1 MNIKVQGDDAI
12 LLLSGG
18 MDSGVLLATACREYV
33 KINAIG
39 FDYGSRH
46 NARELAMAKVLAHK
60 YNASFTSIALPF
72 VNDLFSSS
80 ILLSGGDVPEG
91 SYDDTNMR
99 STVVPFRN
107 GIMLSVAIGMAE
119 NLGIR
124 DVLIA
129 AHAGDH
135 PVYPDCRESFVNSIS
150 RAATEGTFTGVRV
163 IAPFVSISKTRIAEI
178 GRSIGFD
185 FSLTWSCYK
194 GGNLHCGKCATCNER
209 KLSLGYDRG
218 LDPTRYE
225 E

>member
-1 MNIKVQGDDAI
+1 MSIQVLTNEAV

-18 MDSGVLLATACREYV
+18 MDSGVLLAVLSSEYA
-33 KINAIG
+33 KIHAVG
-39 FDYGSRH
+39 FDYGSKH
-46 NARELAMAKVLAHK
+46 NARELAMAKALAHK
-60 YNASFTSIALPF
+60 YNASFSAISLPF
-72 VNDLFSSS
+72 VNELFSSS
-80 ILLSGGDVPEG
+80 ILLSGVDVPEG

-119 NLGIR
+119 NLGIK

-135 PVYPDCRESFVNSIS
+135 PVYPDCRESFVAAIS
-150 RAATEGTFTGVRV
+150 EAATEGTYTGVRIV
-163 IAPFVSISKTRIAEI
+163 APFVSISKAEIAEM
-178 GRSIGFD
+178 GRGIGFD

-194 GGNLHCGKCATCNER
+194 GGDLHCGKCATCNER
-209 KLSLGYDRG
+209 KMALGFDRG

>member
-1 MNIKVQGDDAI
+1 MNMQVQGNEAV

-18 MDSGVLLATACREYV
+18 MDSGVLLAISSKEYK
-33 KINAIG
+33 KIHAVG

-46 NARELAMAKVLAHK
+46 NARELAMAKVLAQK
-60 YNASFTSIALPF
+60 YNASFTTIALPF
-72 VNDLFSSS
+72 VNELFSSS
-80 ILLSGGDVPEG
+80 ILRSGDDVPEG

-107 GIMLSVAIGMAE
+107 GIMLSVAIGLAE

-135 PVYPDCRESFVNSIS
+135 PVYPDCRESFVNAIS
-150 RAATEGTFTGVRV
+150 KAASVGTYTGVMV
-163 IAPFVSISKTRIAEI
+163 TAPFVSISKIRIAEI

-194 GGNLHCGKCATCNER
+194 GGDLHCGKCATCNER
-209 KLSLGYDRG
+209 KASLGFDRG

>member
-1 MNIKVQGDDAI
+1 MSMHFKTNEAV

-18 MDSGVLLATACREYV
+18 MDSGVLLAVLSSEYA
-33 KINAIG
+33 KIHAIG

-46 NARELAMAKVLAHK
+46 NARELAMAKVLADK
-60 YNASFTSIALPF
+60 YNASFTIISLPF
-72 VNDLFSSS
+72 VNELFSSS

-91 SYDDTNMR
+91 SYDDTNML

-107 GIMLSVAIGMAE
+107 GIMLSVAIGIAE
-119 NLGIR
+119 NLGIKN
-124 DVLIA
+124 VLIA

-135 PVYPDCRESFVNSIS
+135 PVYPDCRESFVNAMSK
-150 RAATEGTFTGVRV
+150 AANEGTYTGVRV
-163 IAPFVSISKTRIAEI
+163 IAPFVSISKAKIAEI
-178 GRSIGFD
+178 GRDISFD

-194 GGNLHCGKCATCNER
+194 GGDLHCGKCATCNER
-209 KLSLGYDRG
+209 KAALGFDRG

>member
-1 MNIKVQGDDAI
+1 MNMQVQGNEAI

-18 MDSGVLLATACREYV
+18 MDSGVLLAVSLREYS
-33 KINAIG
+33 KIQAIG

-46 NARELAMAKVLAHK
+46 NARELSMAKELAHK
-60 YNASFTSIALPF
+60 YNALFKTISIPF
-72 VNDLFSSS
+72 VNELFSSS
-80 ILLSGGDVPEG
+80 ILLSGDDVPEG

-107 GIMLSVAIGMAE
+107 GIMLSIAIGLAE

-135 PVYPDCRESFVNSIS
+135 PVYPDCRESFINAIS
-150 RAATEGTFTGVRV
+150 KAATEGTYTGVRV
-163 IAPFVSISKTRIAEI
+163 IAPFVSISKTAIAEI
-178 GRSIGFD
+178 GRSVGFD

-194 GGNLHCGKCATCNER
+194 GRELHCGKCATCNER
-209 KLSLGYDRG
+209 KLSLGFDRG

>member
-1 MNIKVQGDDAI
+1 MNMQVQGNEAV

-18 MDSGVLLATACREYV
+18 MDSGVLLAVSSKKYA
-33 KINAIG
+33 KIHAIG

-46 NARELAMAKVLAHK
+46 NASELAMARVLAHK
-60 YNASFTSIALPF
+60 YNVSFTTIALPF
-72 VNDLFSSS
+72 VNELFSSS
-80 ILLSGGDVPEG
+80 ILLSGDDVPEG

-107 GIMLSVAIGMAE
+107 GIMLSVAIGLAE
-119 NLGIR
+119 SLGIKN
-124 DVLIA
+124 VLIA

-135 PVYPDCRESFVNSIS
+135 PVYPDCRESFVNAIS
-150 RAATEGTFTGVRV
+150 KAATEGTYAGVSV
-163 IAPFVSISKTRIAEI
+163 TAPFVSISKRAIAEI

-194 GGNLHCGKCATCNER
+194 GGKLHCGKCATCNER
-209 KLSLGYDRG
+209 KASLGFEKG

>member
-1 MNIKVQGDDAI
+1 MQVQGNEAV

-18 MDSGVLLATACREYV
+18 MDSGVLLAVSSREYTKLHAV
-33 KINAIG
+33 G

-46 NARELAMAKVLAHK
+46 NARELAMAKALAHK
-60 YNASFTSIALPF
+60 YNASFTTIALPF

-91 SYDDTNMR
+91 SYDNANMR

-119 NLGIR
+119 NLGIK

-135 PVYPDCRESFVNSIS
+135 PVYPDCRESFVTAIS
-150 RAATEGTFTGVRV
+150 KAATEGTYTGVRV
-163 IAPFVSISKTRIAEI
+163 IAPFVSISKTKIAEI
-178 GRSIGFD
+178 GRGIGFD

-194 GGNLHCGKCATCNER
+194 GGDLHCGKCATCNER
-209 KLSLGYDRG
+209 KIALGFDMG

-225 E
+225 K

>member
-1 MNIKVQGDDAI
+1 MNIQDNANEAI

-18 MDSGVLLATACREYV
+18 MDSGVLLAVSARKYDRIHTV
-33 KINAIG
+33 G

-46 NARELAMAKVLAHK
+46 NTRELAMAKILAER
-60 YNASFTSIALPF
+60 YGASFETISLPF
-72 VNDLFSSS
+72 VNELFSSS
-80 ILLSGGDVPEG
+80 ILLSGENVPEG
-91 SYDDTNMR
+91 SYNDTNMR

-107 GIMLSVAIGMAE
+107 GIMLSIAVGLAE

-135 PVYPDCRESFVNSIS
+135 PVYPDCRESFVSAMS
-150 RAATEGTFTGVRV
+150 RAASAGTYAGVRV
-163 IAPFVSISKTRIAEI
+163 IAPFVAISKPDIARI
-178 GRSIGFD
+178 GRDMGFD

-194 GGNLHCGKCATCNER
+194 GGELHCGKCATCNER
-209 KLSLGYDRG
+209 KASLGFEKG

>member
-1 MNIKVQGDDAI
+1 MNMQVKTNEAV

-18 MDSGVLLATACREYV
+18 MDSGVLLAVSRSGYA
-33 KINAIG
+33 KIHAVG

-46 NARELAMAKVLAHK
+46 NARELTMAKCLADK
-60 YNASFTSIALPF
+60 YEASFTTIALPF

-80 ILLSGGDVPEG
+80 ILLSGGNVPEG
-91 SYDDTNMR
+91 SYNDTNMR

-119 NLGIR
+119 NLGIK

-135 PVYPDCRESFVNSIS
+135 PVYPDCRESFVNAMSK
-150 RAATEGTFTGVRV
+150 AANEGTYTGVRV
-163 IAPFVSISKTRIAEI
+163 IAPFVSISKAKIAEI
-178 GRSIGFD
+178 GRGTGFD

-194 GGNLHCGKCATCNER
+194 GRDLHCGKCATCNER
-209 KLSLGYDRG
+209 KTALGFDRG

>member
-1 MNIKVQGDDAI
+1 MNMQVQGNEAV

-18 MDSGVLLATACREYV
+18 MDSGVLLAVSSKEYK
-33 KINAIG
+33 KIHAVG

-46 NARELAMAKVLAHK
+46 NVRELAMAKTLAHK
-60 YNASFTSIALPF
+60 YNASFTTIALPF
-72 VNDLFSSS
+72 VNELFSSS
-80 ILLSGGDVPEG
+80 ILLSGNDVPEG

-107 GIMLSVAIGMAE
+107 GIMLSVAIGLAE
-119 NLGIR
+119 NLEIR
-124 DVLIA
+124 NVLIA

-135 PVYPDCRESFVNSIS
+135 PVYPDCRESFLNAIS
-150 RAATEGTFTGVRV
+150 KAASVGTYTGVRV
-163 IAPFVSISKTRIAEI
+163 TAPFVSISKMRIAEI

-194 GGNLHCGKCATCNER
+194 GGDLHCGKCATCNER
-209 KLSLGYDRG
+209 KASLGFDRG

>member
-1 MNIKVQGDDAI
+1 MNMQVKTNEAV

-18 MDSGVLLATACREYV
+18 MDSGVLLAVSSVEYS
-33 KINAIG
+33 KIHAIG

-46 NARELAMAKVLAHK
+46 NARELALAKVLAGK
-60 YNASFTSIALPF
+60 YEASFTLISLPF
-72 VNDLFSSS
+72 VNELFSSS

-119 NLGIR
+119 NLGIK

-135 PVYPDCRESFVNSIS
+135 PVYPDCRESFVTAMSK
-150 RAATEGTFTGVRV
+150 AAKEGTYTGVRV
-163 IAPFVSISKTRIAEI
+163 IAPFVSISKDKIAEI
-178 GRSIGFD
+178 GRKADFD

-194 GGNLHCGKCATCNER
+194 GGDLHCGKCATCNER
-209 KLSLGYDRG
+209 KKALGFDSG
-218 LDPTRYE
+218 LAPTRYME
-225 E
+225 